1 MLALHKKIYKTLEN
15 GPMTNEEIFKT
26 MPDEKRTSIRAIITL
41 HPELFVRLGFGVIGR
56 KNRDEHMA
64 ILYRGAKDIP
74 TTEQLIKCYLS
85 TGPKTLQEVIEK
97 FPDVKEERVINILSS
112 DVAINKNSGGIYL
125 LTHSK

>member
-1 MLALHKKIYKTLEN
+1 MLALHKKIYKALDK
-15 GPMTNEEIFKT
+15 GPMTNEELFKE

-56 KNRDEHMA
+56 KNRDEHLT
-64 ILYRGAKDIP
+64 ILYKGAKEIP

-97 FPDVKEERVINILSS
+97 FPDVKEEMIKQRIEEDEYVEIIDNEKYTLKS
-112 DVAINKNSGGIYL
+112 
-125 LTHSK
+125 